1 MLMAR
6 RRAGEGRSWVRDGK
20 WLRRAVLVVSLTLIV
35 GLGLTASAKAW
46 SIDPNAPA
54 TDLEQFHDHF
64 SLSLYD
70 YPRAPASPLGLA
82 GFDFYVEGTYG
93 PHFDEPAYRHT
104 VLDGSLPGGFLSVV
118 RVGVRKGLPG
128 NFNVGAS
135 YGRVTGLGMNVL
147 GAHLSWALNDGGL
160 ITPTLAFRLTASKTQ
175 GNSDYQLNQYGAE
188 VVLSKG
194 FTVLTPYIGAG
205 LVRSN
210 GTFHQ
215 LAGDFSVSTTK
226 PVLFAGA
233 TLHLLIP
240 RLTVEVERGE
250 SLQASVRVGF
260 GL

>member
-1 MLMAR
+1 M
-6 RRAGEGRSWVRDGK
+6 RRAGLVLSLVMIAT
-20 WLRRAVLVVSLTLIV
+20 LALAVN
-35 GLGLTASAKAW
+35 AKAW
-46 SIDPNAPA
+46 NINPNAPA

-64 SLSLYD
+64 SLSLYE
-70 YPRAPASPLGLA
+70 YPRAPASPLGIA
-82 GFDFYVEGTYG
+82 GFDFYVEASYG
-93 PHFDEPAYRHT
+93 PHFDEQPYRHT

-135 YGRVTGLGMNVL
+135 YGRVVGLGMNVL

-160 ITPTLAFRLTASKTQ
+160 VTPTLAFRLTASKTQ
-175 GNSDYQLNQYGAE
+175 GNTDYQLNQYGAE
-188 VVLSKG
+188 IVLSKG
-194 FTVLTPYIGAG
+194 FTVLTPYVGAG
-205 LVRSN
+205 LVRSD

-215 LAGDFSVSTTK
+215 LAGDFSVNTTK